1 MQKNETEDID
11 MKKTY
16 ATPVAEKIEFRYNE
30 QVAATS
36 GLTCTQVWLGYGDG
50 LTSGCSHTV
59 QVPDSGF

>member
-1 MQKNETEDID
+1 

-16 ATPVAEKIEFRYNE
+16 TTPVAEKIEFRYSE

-36 GLTCTQVWLGYGDG
+36 GLTCTQVWIGYGDQ

-59 QVPDSGF
+59 QVADSGF